1 MYDNGNDFSDLEEE
15 VVDMTNPNRKKN
27 STYGGYTPE
36 DSYREPDSYGAY
48 SIKNDR
54 LRGSSIDSGRRG
66 LNLFLDVLYIIALI
80 ASVGSI
86 GYTVK
91 AHIIDSKEFF
101 RLEFFVLIYIEIVF
115 IINAIVLFSRHRNT
129 ALLITGIILPIFFPF
144 VRAGVTGRFKL
155 ISYLWI
161 GALCAVAF
169 LFYRNN
175 YQPMRY
181 GYEEIKS
188 YSGEYNSVVGNF
200 KDEKGDYGVK
210 SIEVIRH
217 FFSEYEI
224 KLIEDK
230 NQSVIFKIEGTLKK
244 NVDFS
249 GNVGGKIP
257 EESKKK
263 MSITYEIV
271 RMDGKYTLTDMEI
284 DGISAKN
291 NMDNIWKAMCEK
303 AKKL

>member
-1 MYDNGNDFSDLEEE
+1 MYENENDFSDLEEE

-27 STYGGYTPE
+27 STYGGGYLPE
-36 DSYREPDSYGAY
+36 DTYREHDSYGAY

-101 RLEFFVLIYIEIVF
+101 RLELFVLIYIEVVF
-115 IINAIVLFSRHRNT
+115 IINALVLFSRHRNP
-129 ALLITGIILPIFFPF
+129 ALLITGIFLPIFFPF

-188 YSGEYNSVVGNF
+188 YSGEYNSVVGKF

-210 SIEVIRH
+210 SIEVIRD

-224 KLIEDK
+224 KLVEDK
-230 NQSVIFKIEGTLKK
+230 SQTAIFKIEGTLKK

-249 GNVGGKIP
+249 GSVGGEIP
-257 EESKKK
+257 GKSKKE
-263 MSITYEIV
+263 MSISYEIV
-271 RMDGKYTLTDMEI
+271 RVDGKYTLTDMQI
-284 DGISAKN
+284 NGVSAKN

-303 AKKL
+303 AK